1 MKFRK
6 RENLLI
12 ENNISR
18 DIDPA
23 SGDVKALK
31 TFMHIIVP

>member
-12 ENNISR
+12 ENNISG
-18 DIDPA
+18 DIDPT
-23 SGDVKALK
+23 SGNVKALK
-31 TFMHIIVP
+31 TFMHITVP